1 MEVMPEEAGQ
11 IQTVTIE
18 TLARA
23 LQSDAEADARL
34 QAATSLASL
43 GLAEGVEPLRNALNV
58 EKNPRVVDAIVA
70 ALERLNAPVVD
81 PEASRRIAERCWE
94 PAACSPL
101 FERWRASV
109 TRQGLIEA
117 AITGPPILRALALH
131 ALVRVSEPSARE
143 RPLISLPKEA
153 PPPPIDRPAPG
164 SRIIANRPIPVESP
178 APRVD
183 FDAATQDRLL
193 TSVVEVLSHPVS
205 AFPNAREAIS
215 HGTAQI
221 TQDAFWEV
229 SGRKIEVA
237 LPYADRIEPPYG
249 RYTSTGRY
257 AASYDLYGK
266 DPAGYLAYRRPRQF
280 LAALLIALPFT
291 IFLLHRWTRRS
302 AVLLMVGVLGWGTWS
317 LFMTGVR
324 EIPPPPLH
332 LLTIACVAFLAA
344 GSVSALLAFL
354 SRAGTRFSW
363 LRDGLGKGG
372 LAVVGAGGLAFA
384 VCAWTRWNDL
394 FPIGGEGWE
403 LIFDPLGSGIL
414 AVGAAVLLSLLDM
427 LISRVL
433 G

>member
-34 QAATSLASL
+34 QAATSVASL

-94 PAACSPL
+94 PATCSPL

-109 TRQGLIEA
+109 TRQAVIEEA
-117 AITGPPILRALALH
+117 STGPPIVRALALH
-131 ALVRVSEPSARE
+131 SLVKASGTRRE
-143 RPLISLPKEA
+143 QFLVPLKVPA
-153 PPPPIDRPAPG
+153 PPIGHPAPG
-164 SRIIANRPIPVESP
+164 NRIIVNRPIPLESP
-178 APRVD
+178 APPVE

-205 AFPNAREAIS
+205 ASPNARKAIS

-257 AASYDLYGK
+257 AASIDLYGK

-317 LFMTGVR
+317 LFMKGVR

-332 LLTIACVAFLAA
+332 LLTIACIAFLAA

-403 LIFDPLGSGIL
+403 LIFDPLGSAIL